1 MSRRAAAV
9 EETRRRIVQA
19 TMELHDAQ
27 GILATTW
34 EDIAERADVAP
45 ATVYRHFP
53 TLDELL
59 PACGELSVQ
68 RLGLPSPTEVEEA
81 FAPLRGR
88 RARLEK
94 LVELV
99 FGIYERGP
107 EMLAEMQRVR
117 RQLPAVQAVDDELG
131 RLVDEIVA
139 AALRP
144 LRVQAK
150 RARVVRA
157 LVDFGAWDALRAR
170 DVEARAATVDLLDA
184 WLKA

>member
-1 MSRRAAAV
+1 
-9 EETRRRIVQA
+9 
-19 TMELHDAQ
+19 
-27 GILATTW
+27 
-34 EDIAERADVAP
+34 
-45 ATVYRHFP
+45 
-53 TLDELL
+53 
-59 PACGELSVQ
+59 
-68 RLGLPSPTEVEEA
+68 
-81 FAPLRGR
+81 
-88 RARLEK
+88 
-94 LVELV
+94 
-99 FGIYERGP
+99 
-107 EMLAEMQRVR
+107 
-117 RQLPAVQAVDDELG
+117 VQAVDDELG